1 MVVYPGGAGSGP
13 ECRRDLLVIA
23 ALLGTAEKHLAL
35 QPGEGRQAVPHPPFG
50 FGRGELRMGIGA
62 VRQVPV
68 VEREHL
74 ASFPLAKLV
83 TQEVAAD
90 GEEPAPERRLAP
102 PAIEPP
108 ERPEKR
114 VLDQVVHVAGGGAA
128 GVQETADRPGV
139 AADQLGGRALIA
151 APVGGHQCRIG
162 RKLLGLTR
170 GHPAMMDVGWTGP
183 LSGTTLEAMQRP
195 AVIAHRGASGYEY
208 ENSRAAFRRALMLDA
223 DAIELDVHATSDGGL
238 VVHHDAEMPG
248 FGPIAGLTRAQARQL
263 RIGNGEILP
272 LLEEVLELVGDM
284 TVWVEIKTL
293 PAEHDDGLLAIL
305 AAGPAPG
312 RYAVHS
318 FDHHIVRRLGEAC
331 PGLRRGILFT
341 ASADDPVAA
350 LRAVGATTLW
360 QEAPQVNQA
369 LVSRVH
375 DAGAELVAWTVDE
388 IGEVDRLVRLGVDG
402 LCGNYPDRIRV
413 ALAARDRST
422 TPA

>member
-1 MVVYPGGAGSGP
+1 
-13 ECRRDLLVIA
+13 
-23 ALLGTAEKHLAL
+23 
-35 QPGEGRQAVPHPPFG
+35 
-50 FGRGELRMGIGA
+50 
-62 VRQVPV
+62 
-68 VEREHL
+68 
-74 ASFPLAKLV
+74 
-83 TQEVAAD
+83 
-90 GEEPAPERRLAP
+90 
-102 PAIEPP
+102 
-108 ERPEKR
+108 
-114 VLDQVVHVAGGGAA
+114 
-128 GVQETADRPGV
+128 
-139 AADQLGGRALIA
+139 
-151 APVGGHQCRIG
+151 
-162 RKLLGLTR
+162 
-170 GHPAMMDVGWTGP
+170 
-183 LSGTTLEAMQRP
+183 MQRP

-223 DAIELDVHATSDGGL
+223 DAIELDIHATSDGGL

-248 FGPIAGLTRAQARQL
+248 FGPISDLTRAKARQL
-263 RIGNGEILP
+263 RIGNGETLP
-272 LLEEVLELVGDM
+272 LLEEVLELVGDI

-293 PAEHDDGLLAIL
+293 PAEHDDGLLATL
-305 AAGPAPG
+305 AAGPAPE

-318 FDHHIVRRLGEAC
+318 FDQHIVRRLGEAC

-341 ASADDPVAA
+341 ASAEDPVAA
-350 LRAVGATTLW
+350 LQAVGATTLW